1 MYIYIYMHLAR
12 DSKSTYLLG
21 MFLCRLK
28 DHCASVFHFRKT
40 QDKRETSPRTN
51 LRNLCLESCKFLCKP
66 SILGVCLVNK
76 DPKVKC
82 RELSSKL
89 PSKMGKGPWMPNGA
103 RARKKKNV
111 EKGWDLEKDPGS
123 ILTKK
128 TLVSLI
134 FFTTKRGDLAKNSF
148 RLLPPKYGYFQ
159 LWGVSIEKPSRV
171 WEESPKD
178 STAGSRPLGEAS
190 SSLRHLNSYRCE
202 TWDEGHSPVKAWDL
216 KICNYDV
223 LINKILDLFMYIY
236 TSFR

>member
-1 MYIYIYMHLAR
+1 MHLAR

-76 DPKVKC
+76 DPKSNAGSC
-82 RELSSKL
+82 LKL

-103 RARKKKNV
+103 RAHRIRQKSQKKNV

-123 ILTKK
+123 ILTKPHWK
-128 TLVSLI
+128 LIYNNKRVIWKKLV
-134 FFTTKRGDLAKNSF
+134 R
-148 RLLPPKYGYFQ
+148 
-159 LWGVSIEKPSRV
+159 
-171 WEESPKD
+171 
-178 STAGSRPLGEAS
+178 
-190 SSLRHLNSYRCE
+190 
-202 TWDEGHSPVKAWDL
+202 
-216 KICNYDV
+216 
-223 LINKILDLFMYIY
+223 
-236 TSFR
+236 